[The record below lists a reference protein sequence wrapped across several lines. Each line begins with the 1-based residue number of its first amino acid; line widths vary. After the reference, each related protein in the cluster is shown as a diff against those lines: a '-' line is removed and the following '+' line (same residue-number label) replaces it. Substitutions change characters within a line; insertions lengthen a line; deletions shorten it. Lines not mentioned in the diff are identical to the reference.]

1 MDGSRPVESSQLA
14 EILQALAG
22 LHQSHQQ
29 TLLELRQ
36 DQDRRFGE
44 LLHAQAEDRQA
55 IRSLLSQE
63 ASPAATPDTHTLL
76 PPPALQT
83 MGAADDPEAFL
94 DLFERTAEIWVWPL
108 GQWAARLIPLLS
120 GEAQLEAQQ
129 LPATSLLAYGDLK
142 RAVLQRVGRTP
153 EESRQLFRSLKLE
166 SSDRPF
172 AFAQRLRDA
181 CRRWLLA
188 GDRDV
193 DGIINQVVLEQLT
206 HRLPKGMAEW
216 VQCHRPVS
224 LEEAVRLAEDHMA
237 AIPRVEEPSHILSPP
252 SVSSPSPLSS
262 RSTLSP
268 GPVPAPRRRGG
279 LQPLRPVPRV
289 WEVTPSPI
297 PMPRRSPP
305 RGGGARR
312 CKCGRSAWAG
322 LLEVRRPGP
331 LPRSVPS
338 DGAGDGGVRL

>member
-1 MDGSRPVESSQLA
+1 MDGSHPVESSQLA

-36 DQDRRFGE
+36 DQDRRFVE
-44 LLHAQAEDRQA
+44 LLHAQAKDQQA

-63 ASPAATPDTHTLL
+63 ASSAATPDAPTPL
-76 PPPALQT
+76 PLPALQK

-94 DLFERTAEIWVWPL
+94 DLFKRTADIWGWPL
-108 GQWAARLIPLLS
+108 GQWSARLIPLLS
-120 GEAQLEAQQ
+120 GEVQLAAQQ

-142 RAVLQRVGRTP
+142 RAILQRVGHTP
-153 EESRQLFRSLKLE
+153 EESHQLFRSLKLE

-193 DGIINQVVLEQLT
+193 DGVIDQVVLEQFT
-206 HRLPKGMAEW
+206 HRLPKGTAEW
-216 VQCHRPVS
+216 VQCHRQAS

-237 AIPRVEEPSHILSPP
+237 AIPRAEEPSYIFSPP
-252 SVSSPSPLSS
+252 SVSSSSPLSS
-262 RSTLSP
+262 RSALSP
-268 GPVPAPRRRGG
+268 GPVPASRRRGG

-289 WEVTPSPI
+289 
-297 PMPRRSPP
+297 
-305 RGGGARR
+305 
-312 CKCGRSAWAG
+312 
-322 LLEVRRPGP
+322 
-331 LPRSVPS
+331 
-338 DGAGDGGVRL
+338 